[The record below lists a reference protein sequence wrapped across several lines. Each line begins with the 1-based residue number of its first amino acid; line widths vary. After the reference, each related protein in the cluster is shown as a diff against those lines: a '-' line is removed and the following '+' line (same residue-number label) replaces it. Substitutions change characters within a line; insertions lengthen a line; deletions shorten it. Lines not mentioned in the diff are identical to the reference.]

1 MTNSL
6 VIDVNTPNTSTM
18 SVDVTSPDLLS
29 VEIPIVSG
37 FSVDM
42 TPTPTMTIDFVS
54 GSVKGDKGD
63 KGDPG
68 IPGSTDR
75 PFSIAMA
82 VALS

>member
-6 VIDVNTPNTSTM
+6 IIDINTPDTSTM
-18 SVDVTSPDLLS
+18 SVDVTSPENMS
-29 VEIPIVSG
+29 VEIPVVAG
-37 FSVDM
+37 FSLDM

>member
-6 VIDVNTPNTSTM
+6 IIDINTPDTSTM
-18 SVDVTSPDLLS
+18 SVDVTSPENMS
-29 VEIPIVSG
+29 VEIPVVSG

-63 KGDPG
+63 KGDQG
-68 IPGSTDR
+68 IPGATDR

>member
-18 SVDVTSPDLLS
+18 SVDITSTDLLS
-29 VEIPIVSG
+29 VEVPVVSG

-42 TPTPTMTIDFVS
+42 TPAPTMTIDFVS

-63 KGDPG
+63 KGDQG